1 MEFQF
6 YVVDV
11 FTDKTFEWNQLS
23 IFPLAEGLSDETIQK
38 IAKEFNL
45 T

>member
-1 MEFQF
+1 LEFQF

-11 FTDKTFEWNQLS
+11 FTDKTFEWNQS
-23 IFPLAEGLSDETIQK
+23 TIFQLAEGLSDEIIQK
-38 IAKEFNL
+38 ITKEFNL

>member
-1 MEFQF
+1 LEFQF

-11 FTDKTFEWNQLS
+11 FPDKTFEWNQS
-23 IFPLAEGLSDETIQK
+23 TIFTLAEGLSDKTIQK